1 MFDNA
6 CKLTYFLNLSLSF
19 SEEEA
24 KQAMI
29 YSYKHVLSGFAAT
42 LNESQATILAN
53 TKGVISVFESKTLQL
68 HTTRSWDFMGLN
80 LDQHKG
86 FPLQLAYGDDII
98 VGLFDSG
105 VWPESASFREEPGMG
120 PVPKHWKGKCVP
132 GEEFDPKKVC
142 NRKLIGAKYYLT
154 GYERRFGK
162 INRTRTREYVSARDV
177 LGHGTH
183 TASTAIGSRAKDVS
197 YSGLARGSAR
207 GGAPRARLAVY
218 KVCWNSNFGGTCT
231 EEDTLAAFDEALHDG
246 VHVIS
251 ASFGKGPPLRQ
262 FFASSS
268 DIGSFHAMQLEVSVV
283 FSAGN
288 NGPDPSLVGNVNP
301 WSICVAASTV
311 DRSFPSKILLEDGSF
326 FVVIFFVLV
335 SESKR
340 EYSYTVSQNE
350 GNMLMK
356 LLVMV
361 RFVKILGL
369 RRGEGLITNHICG
382 NLSRARNHFFGGI
395 CSTSNWKNVSA
406 SGNILLCFSTDG
418 PVSSIE
424 AEFAARKAKAA
435 AVIFVE
441 PLTRPV
447 AAVGVFPIIR
457 IDIIQGMKLL
467 LLPNPT
473 KVQILPSKTAFKRSP
488 APMVADFSSRGP
500 SSISPDFLKPDIN
513 APGVNILAAWPPNIP
528 PSMFPDDER
537 QVHWNFQSGTSM
549 SCPHVSGIVALLK
562 SAHPNWSPAAIRSAL
577 MTTAYTKDING
588 DDMSVEATTKPSDPF
603 DVGAGHINPV
613 QAFDP
618 GLVYDMTTPDYILFL
633 CNIGYSEEQ
642 IQAIVSCP
650 STTCPDRTEPN
661 WNINYPSITVSSLTC
676 TTTIKRTVRNV
687 GHMKTAM
694 YFASIVSP
702 NGVEVVVWPR
712 ILMFTPLK
720 EEMTYFVTLKPLK
733 MSEGRYD
740 FGWITW
746 SDGFHQVRSPL
757 VVQVNTTGVVGSN
770 NMAY

>member
-1 MFDNA
+1 M
-6 CKLTYFLNLSLSF
+6 YFLNLSLPF
-19 SEEEA
+19 REEEA

-80 LDQHKG
+80 VDQHKG

-105 VWPESASFREEPGMG
+105 
-120 PVPKHWKGKCVP
+120 
-132 GEEFDPKKVC
+132 
-142 NRKLIGAKYYLT
+142 
-154 GYERRFGK
+154 YERRFGK
-162 INRTRTREYVSARDV
+162 INRTRTPEYVSARDV

-183 TASTAIGSRAKDVS
+183 TASTAVGSRAKDAS
-197 YSGLARGSAR
+197 YSGLARGTTR

-268 DIGSFHAMQLEVSVV
+268 DIGSFHAMQLGVSVV

-326 FVVIFFVLV
+326 FVG
-335 SESKR
+335 
-340 EYSYTVSQNE
+340 TVDQNPTTS
-350 GNMLMK
+350 NDPMLSRSSATHLIHRK
-356 LLVMV
+356 TTDQFAYVQ
-361 RFVKILGL
+361 
-369 RRGEGLITNHICG
+369 GEGLITNHISG

-418 PVSSIE
+418 PVSSYE
-424 AEFAARKAKAA
+424 AEFAAREAKAA

-441 PLTRPV
+441 PLTRPI
-447 AAVGVFPIIR
+447 AAVGIYPIIH
-457 IDIIQGMKLL
+457 IDLIQGMKLL
-467 LLPNPT
+467 VLPNST
-473 KVQILPSKTAFKRSP
+473 TVQILPSKTAFKRSP

-500 SSISPDFLKPDIN
+500 SSISPDFLKPDIT

-577 MTTAYTKDING
+577 MTTAYTKDINS
-588 DDMSVEATTKPSDPF
+588 DDVLVEATTKPSDPF

-618 GLVYDMTTPDYILFL
+618 GLVYDMTTRDYVHFL

-650 STTCPDRTEPN
+650 PTTCPDRTEPN

-687 GHMKTAM
+687 GHLKTAM

-712 ILMFTPLK
+712 ILVFTPFK
-720 EEMTYFVTLKPLK
+720 EEITYFVTLKPVK

-770 NMAY
+770 SMAY

>member
-1 MFDNA
+1 MAIAFQS
-6 CKLTYFLNLSLSF
+6 FWGISLSF
-19 SEEEA
+19 LLHFIRSESNTHVYIVYLGGVHNHDPVLTSENHLQLLTSVFQSKEEA

-42 LNESQATILAN
+42 LNEGQATILAN

-80 LDQHKG
+80 VDQHKG

-120 PVPKHWKGKCVP
+120 PVPKHWKGKCVA
-132 GEEFDPKKVC
+132 GEEFNPKKVC
-142 NRKLIGAKYYLT
+142 NKKLIGAKYYLT

-162 INRTRTREYVSARDV
+162 INRTRTPEYVSARDV

-183 TASTAIGSRAKDVS
+183 TASTAVGSRAKDVS
-197 YSGLARGSAR
+197 YSGLARGTAR

-268 DIGSFHAMQLEVSVV
+268 DIGSFHAMQLGVSVV

-288 NGPDPSLVGNVNP
+288 NGPDPSLVGNINP

-311 DRSFPSKILLEDGSF
+311 DRSFPTKILLEDGSF
-326 FVVIFFVLV
+326 FL
-335 SESKR
+335 
-340 EYSYTVSQNE
+340 
-350 GNMLMK
+350 
-356 LLVMV
+356 
-361 RFVKILGL
+361 
-369 RRGEGLITNHICG
+369 GEGLITNHISG
-382 NLSRARNHFFGGI
+382 NLSRARSYFFGGI
-395 CSTSNWKNVSA
+395 CRTSNWKNVSA

-418 PVSSIE
+418 PVSSYE
-424 AEFAARKAKAA
+424 AEFAAREAKAA

-441 PLTRPV
+441 PLTRPI
-447 AAVGVFPIIR
+447 AAVSIFPIIH

-467 LLPNPT
+467 LLPNST

-500 SSISPDFLKPDIN
+500 SSISPDFLKPDIT
-513 APGVNILAAWPPNIP
+513 APGVNMLAAWPPNIP

-588 DDMSVEATTKPSDPF
+588 DDISVEATTKLSDPF
-603 DVGAGHINPV
+603 DIGAGHINPV

-618 GLVYDMTTPDYILFL
+618 GLVYDMTTRDYVLFL

-642 IQAIVSCP
+642 IQAIVSYP

-676 TTTIKRTVRNV
+676 TTTIKRTVHNV

-712 ILMFTPLK
+712 ILMFTPFK
-720 EEMTYFVTLKPLK
+720 EEMTYFVTLKPVK
-733 MSEGRYD
+733 MSEGRFD

-757 VVQVNTTGVVGSN
+757 VVQVNTTGIVGSN